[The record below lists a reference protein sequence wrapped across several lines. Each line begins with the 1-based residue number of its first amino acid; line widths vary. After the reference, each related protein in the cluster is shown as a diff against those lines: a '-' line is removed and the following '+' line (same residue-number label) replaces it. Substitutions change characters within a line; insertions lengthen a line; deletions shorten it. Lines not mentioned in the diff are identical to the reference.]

1 MMYKESGLDV
11 QLLLNFF
18 RIIKR
23 RGMNDQDI
31 MNVMEF
37 AKEIPYLKDMYKQ
50 LFKDV
55 DDLDHKKCK
64 LIEELSFS

>member
-31 MNVMEF
+31 INIMEF

>member
-1 MMYKESGLDV
+1 
-11 QLLLNFF
+11 
-18 RIIKR
+18 
-23 RGMNDQDI
+23 MNDQDI
-31 MNVMEF
+31 INIMEF
-37 AKEIPYLKDMYKQ
+37 AKEISYLKDMYKQ